1 MARHISGVAVLQ
13 DSYAV
18 AAVLDPSRPDAMAA
32 APDGGAKATR
42 GLTAVVIEWQRR
54 DIERDRGS

>member
-1 MARHISGVAVLQ
+1 M
-13 DSYAV
+13 